1 MTGTTSMPGIIPQ
14 MNGEMFDRIAASTAE
29 NPNKLFLVTCSFM
42 EIYNEVLYDLLDP
55 TATRG
60 TAKSRKDSHIDV
72 KEDPKLGGNHR
83 PPGRG
88 TPHRAPCTLASLHR
102 HRAEGLGARG
112 LHAPPVPP
120 RARRAR

>member
-1 MTGTTSMPGIIPQ
+1 MPGIIPQ
-14 MNGEMFDRIAASTAE
+14 MNAEMFDRIAASTAE

-72 KEDPKLGGNHR
+72 KEDPKLGVYV
-83 PPGRG
+83 
-88 TPHRAPCTLASLHR
+88 A
-102 HRAEGLGARG
+102 GLQEIVRS
-112 LHAPPVPP
+112 
-120 RARRAR
+120 